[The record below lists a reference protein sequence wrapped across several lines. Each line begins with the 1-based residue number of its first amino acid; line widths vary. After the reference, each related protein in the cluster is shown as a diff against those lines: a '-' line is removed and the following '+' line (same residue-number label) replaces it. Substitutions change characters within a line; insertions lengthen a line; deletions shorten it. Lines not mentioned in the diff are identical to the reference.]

1 MTRLTAHSSD
11 DQQTKYRS
19 ADDLEAGKAHD
30 PLPIFRA
37 PLRDGGVLTDEIEAA
52 LTAEIAGIVDD
63 ATDYAEGEPDPDPA
77 TALDWVYAE
86 HWPGETPPPWH
97 PARRPAATAGGRG
110 PLMPVRTFIEAI
122 RDGMAEEMRRDET
135 VVVLGED
142 VGKKGGVF
150 LATDGLWGEFGDDR
164 VIDTPLT
171 ESMIVG
177 ASIGAAINGL
187 RPVAEIQFADFIHPA
202 FNQLVSEAARMRYRS
217 NNGFAVPMVVRA
229 PYGGGVHG
237 ALYHSQS
244 VEAFFTHVPGL
255 KVVIP
260 STPYDAKGL
269 LRTRDPRR
277 RPGAVLRAQ
286 EDVPQRPRRG
296 ARRRLRG
303 ARWARRPSG
312 GPAARSRSI
321 AYGLMALYALEAAE
335 RVAGE
340 GIDVEVVDLR
350 SLRPLD
356 RDTILSSVRKTGKC
370 LVAYEDNRFG
380 GYGAEICAIV
390 AEEAFDYLDGP
401 VTPDRRPRRPGRAL
415 QPRARGL
422 VHAQPGEDRRR
433 DPEARRVLMAAVAAT
448 SPPSRPGC
456 ERILDPYR
464 DRLEPATIYNL
475 PTLRRPGAKA
485 HDWFAFVKP
494 ASKHVSFFLMPIV
507 TWPDLLDGCSD
518 ALLERRPG
526 EVGVHLRAP
535 STRPLFARARGA
547 RRAGVR
553 AVRGRG
559 LDRVADRDVGLR
571 AEERADPRRL
581 AVDRRPLGLR
591 QPPPGRD
598 LDRQPALLDLV
609 GPGRRHRAADDHHLA
624 DPAGGPRHQRPA
636 GERQQRLGLLL
647 ERQRVRVEARQQADG
662 RSTGRWWRA
671 SSTSSLRTQHLGA
684 LGDDLDDAVAQR
696 RDRLAQR
703 RAALDAPPAGELALR
718 AARER
723 GQLALDDG
731 ADRVLAGLG
740 HLAAQPGARVDEGD
754 VAAVVG
760 PEAQEAAAGGG
771 LQERAPARR

>member
-1 MTRLTAHSSD
+1 
-11 DQQTKYRS
+11 
-19 ADDLEAGKAHD
+19 
-30 PLPIFRA
+30 
-37 PLRDGGVLTDEIEAA
+37 
-52 LTAEIAGIVDD
+52 
-63 ATDYAEGEPDPDPA
+63 
-77 TALDWVYAE
+77 
-86 HWPGETPPPWH
+86 
-97 PARRPAATAGGRG
+97 
-110 PLMPVRTFIEAI
+110 MPVRTFIEAI

-217 NNGFAVPMVVRA
+217 NNGFSVPMVVRA

-269 LRTRDPRR
+269 LRTAIRDDDPVLFFEHKKMYRSVRGEVPDGDYSVPLGSAAIRR
-277 RPGAVLRAQ
+277 TGSQVT
-286 EDVPQRPRRG
+286 VIG
-296 ARRRLRG
+296 
-303 ARWARRPSG
+303 
-312 GPAARSRSI
+312 
-321 AYGLMALYALEAAE
+321 YGLMTLYALEAAE
-335 RVAGE
+335 RVAEE
-340 GIDVEVVDLR
+340 GIDVEVVDIR

-356 RDTILSSVRKTGKC
+356 RDTILSSVRKTGQVPRG
-370 LVAYEDNRFG
+370 LRGQPVRRLRRGDLRDRRRG
-380 GYGAEICAIV
+380 GVRLPRRAGE
-390 AEEAFDYLDGP
+390 
-401 VTPDRRPRRPGRAL
+401 PDRRPRRPGRAV

-433 DPEARRVLMAAVAAT
+433 DPEARRVLMAPAPDLVALEA
-448 SPPSRPGC
+448 RLQ
-456 ERILDPYR
+456 RVLDPYR

-518 ALLERRPG
+518 ALAPTASG
-526 EVGVHLRAP
+526 EVGVHLRDAGRGP
-535 STRPLFARARGA
+535 YRRARVAGG
-547 RRAGVR
+547 AGVR

-559 LDRVADRDVGLR
+559 LDGSPIATSGSAPRNTPIRAASSSMADRSAFVS
-571 AEERADPRRL
+571 RRHGATRIASRPFL
-581 AVDRRPLGLR
+581 TSWVHVAVTA
-591 QPPPGRD
+591 PPTITTW
-598 LDRQPALLDLV
+598 LIQPAVLDTS
-609 GPGRRHRAADDHHLA
+609 GRRASGSSGSASFWS
-624 DPAGGPRHQRPA
+624 G
-636 GERQQRLGLLL
+636 
-647 ERQRVRVEARQQADG
+647 QRVGVEARQQADG
-662 RSTGRWWRA
+662 GRRVDVGELGDVVA
-671 SSTSSLRTQHLGA
+671 PDQHLRAIGQ
-684 LGDDLDDAVAQR
+684 DLDHAVAQR

-703 RAALDAPPAGELALR
+703 RAALDAPPARELAFG

-740 HLAAQPGARVDEGD
+740 HLATQPGARVDEGH
-754 VAAVVG
+754 VPAVVG
-760 PEAQEAAAGGG
+760 AEAQEAAAGGG
-771 LQERAPARR
+771 LQERAPARGHAVGERLVAELLRQGLAEGGAGHRRVGQHVADPVLEGEHLLPGDLEVPEPQRAAAS